1 MAPAAPNASAAS
13 GTQGQP
19 PLRIHYDRVAIAL
32 LGCLSILTVVVGG
45 ILALSGVFSGLVPM
59 AGLVLGV
66 ASFASLRALAVRDR
80 RAKLLARMESTR
92 RLAMEQRTVPAPR
105 TVQKQ
110 QAVFDAQPD
119 SNKRPPRL
127 TVEELRAEALR
138 VAARGAA
145 VQRPEGWTPT
155 EVPLPQYVV
164 ANAVKR
170 PAPEPLALE
179 AGPTP
184 SNGSSLRAQEAG
196 QRLAEALGAATADS
210 AADSAAGT
218 AATETASTEA
228 SAAKAR
234 LERASLSGDRMNL
247 DDVMQRR
254 RA

>member
-13 GTQGQP
+13 GTEGQA

-32 LGCLSILTVVVGG
+32 LGCLSVVALVIGG
-45 ILALSGVFSGLVPM
+45 ILALAGVFSGWVPM
-59 AGLVLGV
+59 AGLLLGV
-66 ASFASLRALAVRDR
+66 ASFSALRTLAVRAR

-92 RLAMEQRTVPAPR
+92 QLAMEPKAEPVQATVKKQRD
-105 TVQKQ
+105 
-110 QAVFDAQPD
+110 VFDAQPD

-138 VAARGAA
+138 IANNGAA
-145 VQRPEGWTPT
+145 VQRPEGWKPT

-170 PAPEPLALE
+170 PAPEALE
-179 AGPTP
+179 VEAERKP
-184 SNGSSLRAQEAG
+184 STKTSLRAQEAG
-196 QRLAEALGAATADS
+196 QRLTEAVETVENPVDDKSAATIE
-210 AADSAAGT
+210 AA
-218 AATETASTEA
+218 
-228 SAAKAR
+228 AAKAR
-234 LERASLSGDRMNL
+234 LERASRTGDRMNL